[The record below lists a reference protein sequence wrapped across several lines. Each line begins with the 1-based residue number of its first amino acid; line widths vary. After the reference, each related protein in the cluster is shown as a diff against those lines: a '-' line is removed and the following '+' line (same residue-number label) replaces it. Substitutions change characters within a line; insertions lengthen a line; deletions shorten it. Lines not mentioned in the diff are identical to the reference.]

1 MCDPMSIIGIGLSV
15 GMAAMQ
21 AQAQQQMYEDQQAAN
36 NAWLSYQRRKSAEEN
51 ERQEQLRRNA
61 EAAREGSLEELK
73 PEAQI
78 EAQQNEQARL
88 TRELTP
94 EEITQMAQGN
104 QQTLNDRLLSGQQGG
119 SLQVQQNI
127 TGQLANAAREAR
139 GRIAALAAI
148 QSYGGS
154 QFGLTNRANAI
165 FNASGQHIR
174 LAGDERAGSLGAY
187 GVERAVEPLRYVMTG
202 GGGGGGA
209 ASGLARA
216 AGGGLGS
223 SMAGM
228 IGGSV

>member
-1 MCDPMSIIGIGLSV
+1 MCDPMSIIGIGLSI

-36 NAWLSYQRRKSAEEN
+36 NAWLAYQRRKSEEEN
-51 ERQEQLRRNA
+51 RRQEELRRNA
-61 EAAREGSLEELK
+61 EAARQGSLEELK
-73 PEAQI
+73 PEQQI

-94 EEITQMAQGN
+94 DEISQMAAGN

-119 SLQVQQNI
+119 SIQVQQNI

-165 FNASGQHIR
+165 FNASGQNIR
-174 LAGDERAGSLGAY
+174 LAGDERAGSLSAY
-187 GVERAVEPLRYVMTG
+187 GVERAVEPLRYTMTG
-202 GGGGGGA
+202 GAGGGGA

>member
-1 MCDPMSIIGIGLSV
+1 MCDPMSIIGIGLSI

-21 AQAQQQMYEDQQAAN
+21 AQAQQQMYNDQQAAN
-36 NAWLSYQRRKSAEEN
+36 NAWLAYQRRKSEEEN
-51 ERQEQLRRNA
+51 RRQEELRRNA

-73 PEAQI
+73 PEKQI

-94 EEITQMAQGN
+94 DEISQMAAGN

-119 SLQVQQNI
+119 SIQVQRNI

-174 LAGDERAGSLGAY
+174 LAGDERAGSLSAY

-202 GGGGGGA
+202 GAGGGGA